1 MPATTISA
9 PKGLLKILILDIASK
24 SPSSGVEIAQ
34 RILEM
39 TDGVWKPSPGSIYY
53 ILERLLRDELIS
65 EIFSTAKGQKRYV
78 TTSRGKAQLLLER
91 EALAP
96 SWKKHMILTKLMA
109 EVLGVRF
116 DSNLSGTYA
125 TKK

>member
-34 RILEM
+34 GISERTGGI
-39 TDGVWKPSPGSIYY
+39 WKPSPGSIYY

-91 EALAP
+91 ENLTL
-96 SWKKHMILTKLMA
+96 SWRKHLILTKLMA
-109 EVLGVRF
+109 EVLGVKS
-116 DSNLSGTYA
+116 DSEPS
-125 TKK
+125 

>member
-65 EIFSTAKGQKRYV
+65 EIFSITKGQKRYV

-91 EALAP
+91 EALTP

-125 TKK
+125 AKE